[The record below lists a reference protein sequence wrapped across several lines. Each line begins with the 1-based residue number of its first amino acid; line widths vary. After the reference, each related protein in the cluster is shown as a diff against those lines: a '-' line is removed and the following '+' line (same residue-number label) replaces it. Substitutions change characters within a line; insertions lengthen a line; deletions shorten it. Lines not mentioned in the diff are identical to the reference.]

1 MCESIASFGISSFM
15 SWLQF
20 FCSCS
25 CSDDRFL
32 YFLPL
37 SMPLYHAIQEM
48 AAMEVAGGG
57 EGLIAGGGPVF
68 PGAGWAYVTV
78 ME

>member
-1 MCESIASFGISSFM
+1 MLPRYPGNG
-15 SWLQF
+15 
-20 FCSCS
+20 
-25 CSDDRFL
+25 SDGR
-32 YFLPL
+32 
-37 SMPLYHAIQEM
+37 
-48 AAMEVAGGG
+48 EVAGGG

>member
-1 MCESIASFGISSFM
+1 MLIGGSLLYG
-15 SWLQF
+15 
-20 FCSCS
+20 
-25 CSDDRFL
+25 SDGR
-32 YFLPL
+32 
-37 SMPLYHAIQEM
+37 
-48 AAMEVAGGG
+48 EVAGGG